1 MSGFN
6 LSEWAIRHR
15 SLVIYFMLVLI
26 AAGVASYFRLGRN
39 EDPNFT
45 INTMVV
51 QANWP
56 GATLDDTLKQV
67 TERIERKLQE
77 TPGLDYVRSYT
88 TAGQTTIFVNL
99 KGATPA
105 KEVPEIWYQVR
116 KKVGDI
122 RNSLPEGVVGPSF
135 NDEFGD
141 TYGIV
146 YAFTADGFTHR
157 ELKDHVEE
165 IRSRLLQVPDVSKV
179 DVLGAQDERIF
190 VEFSTERLAGL
201 GISRSALIA
210 ALQDQNAVTP
220 AGLIQTREEKLLIR
234 VTGDFRSE
242 RDVLGVNFVANGR
255 IIPLSDIAQVKRGY
269 ADPPQPL
276 FRVGGRPAIGLAIA
290 MRDGGMSWRS
300 GTTSSARW
308 QRSPVACRSGSNPCL
323 SPSSRSLW
331 STLSTSS
338 WKPSGKRS
346 RLSSP

>member
-190 VEFSTERLAGL
+190 VEFSTERLAGTRHQPF
-201 GISRSALIA
+201 GADCRSSGSECRDASRPDS
-210 ALQDQNAVTP
+210 DQ
-220 AGLIQTREEKLLIR
+220 GREAPHPCNGR
-234 VTGDFRSE
+234 FPVRARCPGGQFRSE
-242 RDVLGVNFVANGR
+242 WPDHSFER
-255 IIPLSDIAQVKRGY
+255 Y
-269 ADPPQPL
+269 
-276 FRVGGRPAIGLAIA
+276 RP
-290 MRDGGMSWRS
+290 SQ
-300 GTTSSARW
+300 ARL
-308 QRSPVACRSGSNPCL
+308 C
-323 SPSSRSLW
+323 
-331 STLSTSS
+331 
-338 WKPSGKRS
+338 
-346 RLSSP
+346 